1 MRNIKKIIEEHIV
14 RNVKIYSILI
24 IIFLLGL
31 IIGIIVVNNSSESQ
45 ETEITSYIN
54 NFVTEIKNGSKL
66 DYFKLLKTSIGNNLL
81 FIFLLWF
88 MSSTVIGIPI
98 VYGVIGY
105 KGFCMGY
112 TISSVVLALG
122 TGKGI
127 SFVLS
132 SMLLHNI
139 IFIRC
144 LLSLAASGI
153 NLYKSIIKDRRK
165 ENIKIEIIRHTIFC
179 LIMLVIMAVGSLIET
194 YISSNLLISIVN
206 YF

>member
-1 MRNIKKIIEEHIV
+1 MRNIKRVIEEHIT
-14 RNVKIYSILI
+14 RNVKTYFILI

-31 IIGIIVVNNSSESQ
+31 IIGLIVVNNSSTEQ

-54 NFVTEIKNGSKL
+54 NFVTELKSGSKL
-66 DYFKLLKTSIGNNLL
+66 DYFKLLKSSFANNL
-81 FIFLLWF
+81 FLVIILWF

-98 VYGVIGY
+98 VYGMIGY

-112 TISSVVLALG
+112 TISSVVLSLG

-127 SFVLS
+127 AFVLS
-132 SMLLHNI
+132 SMLIHNI
-139 IFIRC
+139 ILIPC
-144 LLSLAASGI
+144 MLAVAVSGI

-165 ENIKIEIIRHTIFC
+165 ENIKIEIIRHTVFC
-179 LIMLVIMAVGSLIET
+179 LIMLAMMAVGSLVET

-206 YF
+206 YL

>member
-1 MRNIKKIIEEHIV
+1 MRNIKRVIEEHIT
-14 RNVKIYSILI
+14 RNVKIYFILI

-31 IIGIIVVNNSSESQ
+31 IIGLIVVNNSSPEQ

-54 NFVTEIKNGSKL
+54 NFVSELKNGSKL
-66 DYFKLLKTSIGNNLL
+66 DYFKLLKSSFANNL
-81 FIFLLWF
+81 FLVITLWF

-98 VYGVIGY
+98 VYGMVGY

-112 TISSVVLALG
+112 TISSVVLSLG

-127 SFVLS
+127 AFALS
-132 SMLLHNI
+132 SMLIHNI
-139 IFIRC
+139 ILIPC
-144 LLSLAASGI
+144 MLAVATSGI

-165 ENIKIEIIRHTIFC
+165 ENIKIEIIRHTVFC
-179 LIMLVIMAVGSLIET
+179 LIMLAIMAVGSLVET

-206 YF
+206 YL

>member
-24 IIFLLGL
+24 IIFLIGL

-45 ETEITSYIN
+45 GTEITSYIN

-139 IFIRC
+139 IFIPC
-144 LLSLAASGI
+144 LLSLAVSGI

-179 LIMLVIMAVGSLIET
+179 LIMLVIMAAGSLIET

>member
-1 MRNIKKIIEEHIV
+1 MRNIKKVIEEHIT
-14 RNVKIYSILI
+14 RNVKAYFILI

-31 IIGIIVVNNSSESQ
+31 IIGLIVVNNSSTEQ

-54 NFVTEIKNGSKL
+54 DFVTELKNGSKL
-66 DYFKLLKTSIGNNLL
+66 DYFKLLKSSFLNNL
-81 FIFLLWF
+81 FLVIILWF

-98 VYGVIGY
+98 VYGMVGY

-112 TISSVVLALG
+112 TISSVVLSLG

-127 SFVLS
+127 AFVLS
-132 SMLLHNI
+132 SMLIHNI
-139 IFIRC
+139 ILIPC
-144 LLSLAASGI
+144 MLAASVSGI

-179 LIMLVIMAVGSLIET
+179 LIMLAIMALGSLVET
-194 YISSNLLISIVN
+194 YVSSNLLISIVN
-206 YF
+206 YL

>member
-1 MRNIKKIIEEHIV
+1 VRNIKKVIEGHIT
-14 RNVKIYSILI
+14 RNVKTYFILI

-31 IIGIIVVNNSSESQ
+31 IIGLIVVNNSSPEQ

-54 NFVTEIKNGSKL
+54 NFVTELKNGSKV
-66 DYFKLLKTSIGNNLL
+66 DYFKLLKSSFLNNL
-81 FIFLLWF
+81 FLVIILWF

-98 VYGVIGY
+98 VYGMVGY

-112 TISSVVLALG
+112 TISSVVLTLG

-127 SFVLS
+127 AFALS
-132 SMLLHNI
+132 SMLIHNI
-139 IFIRC
+139 ILIPC
-144 LLSLAASGI
+144 MLAVATSGI

-165 ENIKIEIIRHTIFC
+165 ENIKIEIIRNTVFC
-179 LIMLVIMAVGSLIET
+179 LIMLAIMAVGSLIET

-206 YF
+206 YL